1 MGATSVEKIRIF
13 LCGDVMTGRGI
24 DQILAH
30 PTNPRI
36 YESYLTD
43 ARDYVRLAE
52 SVNGSIP
59 YPVNDNYLWGD
70 ALKEWQLHQPQL
82 KLINLETSVTSHDI
96 PWPHKGI
103 NYRMNPDNITAL
115 TAANINV
122 CTLANNHI
130 LDWNVEGLRETLSV
144 LQKNHIAYAGA
155 GENMVEAQKPAILP
169 ISKKRILVFS
179 MGLRSSGIPSE
190 WQATQN
196 QPGVWLL
203 DDLNAN
209 SLKQVQEKIASYKK
223 TGDLCIVSIHWGRNW
238 GYHIPFAHQLFAH
251 ELVDQAGVCLIH
263 GHSSHHPIGFE
274 IYKNCPI
281 FYGCGDFIN
290 DYEGIDGH
298 EEFKTYLS
306 LMYFLEFD
314 AQSLEFLRLEI
325 VPLSLKNF
333 QLHSSRFEDCQWL
346 AHTLEQKSF
355 FSANKLL
362 LNDHGH
368 IVVELNSAF

>member
-1 MGATSVEKIRIF
+1 MEKIRIF

-24 DQILAH
+24 DQILSH
-30 PTNPRI
+30 PANPRI

-70 ALKEWQLHQPQL
+70 ALKEWQLRQPQL

-103 NYRMNPDNITAL
+103 NYRMSPDNITSL
-115 TAANINV
+115 TTANINV

-130 LDWNVEGLRETLSV
+130 LDWNMEGLRETLSV

-155 GENMVEAQKPAILP
+155 GQNIVEAQTPAILP
-169 ISKKRILVFS
+169 LSKKRILVFS
-179 MGLRSSGIPSE
+179 MGIRSSGIPSE

-203 DDLNAN
+203 DDLNSN
-209 SLKQVQEKIASYKK
+209 SLKRVREKITSHKK
-223 TGDLCIVSIHWGRNW
+223 PGDLCIVSIHWGGNW
-238 GYHIPFAHQLFAH
+238 GYHIPYAHQLFAH
-251 ELVDQAGVCLIH
+251 ELVDKAGVGLIH

-274 IYKNCPI
+274 IYKSCPI

-290 DYEGIDGH
+290 DYEGIEGY

-306 LMYFLEFD
+306 LMYFLDFD

-333 QLHSSRFEDCQWL
+333 QLHSAHFEDCQWL
-346 AHTLEQKSF
+346 AHTLEQKCLS
-355 FSANKLL
+355 SAHKLL
-362 LNDHGH
+362 LNDHGYV
-368 IVVELNSAF
+368 VVELNITS